1 MISSLCLSKRNVHRY
16 TLGAMVGELFE
27 LGTAPFDWDSGRV
40 RRVLLKEVLPGMET
54 YVHAT
59 HGWRWTRLD
68 TLIDGRGL
76 SLAYN
81 RPRV

>member
-1 MISSLCLSKRNVHRY
+1 
-16 TLGAMVGELFE
+16 
-27 LGTAPFDWDSGRV
+27 
-40 RRVLLKEVLPGMET
+40 MET